1 VEPARI
7 ADGPDRTTLSVV
19 HLVDACGGEAGQLWG
34 KERAVAALM
43 LAQRDSGDVAPALV
57 CFSPCALAD
66 VMRAEGF
73 PVTTLEDGH
82 RRLPL
87 RALGALRAALRA
99 RPPAVLHTHGYKANV
114 VGRLARATGTRMAGL
129 VSTCHGWGIESGR
142 AGLYNEID
150 RSTTA
155 MSDATTVAGSDM
167 LARFGRD
174 ARVTFV
180 ANGIPDR
187 PAPTPLARAA
197 SRAHFG
203 FPNDR
208 IVITFVGRTT
218 TAKGFPDVVAAA
230 RALADLPLVWAI
242 AGANEDGSVPH
253 DDVIANAHLLGYER
267 NIEELLEATDV
278 YVQASHAEGLSLA
291 LLEAMRAGC
300 AIAATA
306 TGATAFAVRHEI
318 EGFLFPA
325 NDVDALC
332 AALRRLVNDATER
345 AHYGAAAR
353 ARFERTFRI
362 ERQHRAFLELYRD
375 AQERR

>member
-1 VEPARI
+1 M
-7 ADGPDRTTLSVV
+7 DRTTLSVV

-43 LAQRDSGDVAPALV
+43 QAQRESGDVAPALV

-66 VMRAEGF
+66 AMRAEGF
-73 PVTTLEDGH
+73 PVTTLETGH
-82 RRLPL
+82 RTLPL
-87 RALGALRAALRA
+87 RALAALRSVLRA
-99 RPPAVLHTHGYKANV
+99 RPPAMLHTHGYKANV
-114 VGRLARATGTRMAGL
+114 VGRLARAVGVRVTGL

-155 MSDATTVAGSDM
+155 LSDATTVAGSDM

-187 PAPTPLARAA
+187 PAPSPLARAA
-197 SRAHFG
+197 ARAHFG
-203 FPNDR
+203 FPDDR

-218 TAKGFPDVVAAA
+218 TAKGFPDVIVAA
-230 RALADLPLVWAI
+230 RTLADLPLVWAI
-242 AGANEDGSVPH
+242 AGANEDGSVPN
-253 DDVIANAHLLGYER
+253 DEAPNVRYLGYKR
-267 NIEELLEATDV
+267 NIEQLLEATDI

-300 AIAATA
+300 AVAATE
-306 TGATAFAVRHEI
+306 TGATAFAVRHEH
-318 EGFLFPA
+318 EGLLFPA
-325 NDVDALC
+325 NDTTALC
-332 AALRRLVNDATER
+332 AAVRRLVNAAAER
-345 AHYGAAAR
+345 AQFAAAAR